1 MSPSRRGT
9 SVSFERTHAAAKQ
22 YVGLKQKQLCFS
34 LRLRPEKISNIRRG
48 NIQGWKRRRA
58 RSTERKFM
66 LRHVDAEI
74 YTDRSSLSPQLAIFL
89 YIVPW
94 SSSPFPFHLLS
105 PFHWC
110 TTAAICTDDCAT
122 SSHGTIL
129 PSNRRKETEKGATRV
144 RKFHYNAEMRWLTS
158 CHALR
163 IRLGIPF

>member
-74 YTDRSSLSPQLAIFL
+74 YTDRPFLRSWLSSYTQYHGPR
-89 YIVPW
+89 PR
-94 SSSPFPFHLLS
+94 FPFIFYRLS
-105 PFHWC
+105 
-110 TTAAICTDDCAT
+110 TDAPRPRFVPTIAQLRAT
-122 SSHGTIL
+122 VQYF
-129 PSNRRKETEKGATRV
+129 RRIDGKRLRRARQGFV
-144 RKFHYNAEMRWLTS
+144 NFIIMRK
-158 CHALR
+158 
-163 IRLGIPF
+163 